1 MKTTT
6 MTEIFSE
13 LDSMN
18 LDLNYS
24 DQKIDT
30 SLNIHELDAL
40 IDSMTEKYG
49 QNDEAVQYY
58 IEKRKEL
65 LNQIIENISEKL

>member
-6 MTEIFSE
+6 MTEIFAE
-13 LDSMN
+13 LDLMN

-40 IDSMTEKYG
+40 IDAMTEEYG

-58 IEKRKEL
+58 NEKRKEL

>member
-6 MTEIFSE
+6 MTEIFAE
-13 LDSMN
+13 LDLMN

-40 IDSMTEKYG
+40 IDSMTEEYG